1 MFTIGWT
8 GEAAAASLMMVLQR
22 VRCVKQLASDQDL
35 PDILLLVGDA
45 GGGLDGWRGH
55 DGRELPLVKKQDK
68 RTGNRRRS
76 QEETGQHLEIA
87 LKTDG

>member
-8 GEAAAASLMMVLQR
+8 GEAAAASLMMVLQG

-45 GGGLDGWRGH
+45 GGGLDGGRGH
-55 DGRELPLVKKQDK
+55 DGRELPLA
-68 RTGNRRRS
+68 TGNGRRS
-76 QEETGQHLEIA
+76 QEETGQHLEMA